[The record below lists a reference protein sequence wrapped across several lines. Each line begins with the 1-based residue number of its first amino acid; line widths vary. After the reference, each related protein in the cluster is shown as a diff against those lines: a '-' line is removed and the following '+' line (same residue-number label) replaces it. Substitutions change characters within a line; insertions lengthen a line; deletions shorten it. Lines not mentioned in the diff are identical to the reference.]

1 VNPADGGAAAAG
13 VRPKDAA
20 HRRLLARELLASA
33 LYVDLV
39 LLAALV
45 AVPSNR
51 LPADRVLAAIILGTS
66 LGLLLAHW
74 YAFRLAAHLTT
85 EQGHWTPSA
94 AQEATAQLA
103 GGLGVA
109 LLGAAPFVLLDGST
123 ALTAALLLLAALP
136 AVVGFL
142 IARLRGRGRG
152 AALVSGL
159 AVLAVA
165 LAVVAVKNALGH

>member
-1 VNPADGGAAAAG
+1 VNRADGDVSAAG
-13 VRPKDAA
+13 AHRTDAA
-20 HRRLLARELLASA
+20 HRRLLARELLASG

-45 AVPSNR
+45 AVPANR

-74 YAFRLAAHLTT
+74 YAFRLAAHVTT
-85 EQGHWTPSA
+85 ELGHWTPSA

-109 LLGAAPFVLLDGST
+109 LLGAVPFLLLDGSAALTT
-123 ALTAALLLLAALP
+123 ALLILASLP

-142 IARLRGRGRG
+142 IARLRGRARG
-152 AALVSGL
+152 VALVSAAG
-159 AVLAVA
+159 VLAVA
-165 LAVVAVKNALGH
+165 LAVVAVKNALEH